1 MTKVTPQVPA
11 LAGMTPMG
19 FTHITPQETP
29 AMTTLRDF
37 QIQQDRLEYAM
48 YAPEVGMLQKGAF
61 PVFYAYIGGEYVQRH
76 SREEL
81 AGLLVRAW
89 DKGVKTGA

>member
-1 MTKVTPQVPA
+1 MP
-11 LAGMTPMG
+11 
-19 FTHITPQETP
+19 
-29 AMTTLRDF
+29 TLRDF
-37 QIQQDRLEYAM
+37 QEAQDRLEYAM
-48 YAPEVGMLQKGAF
+48 YAPEVGTLQKGAF

-89 DKGVKTGA
+89 NNGIKTGA